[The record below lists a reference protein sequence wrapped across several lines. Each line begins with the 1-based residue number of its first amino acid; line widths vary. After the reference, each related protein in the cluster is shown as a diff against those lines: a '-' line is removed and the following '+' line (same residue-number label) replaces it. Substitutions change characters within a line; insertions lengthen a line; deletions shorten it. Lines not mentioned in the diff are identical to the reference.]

1 MHVYTSS
8 AQAGTRLWILQLTVH
23 VYPSSVVQRVLQHRK
38 CFIYFI
44 CIYYMHSTYM
54 FLFCLCQQICS
65 PTVYVPARYTFC
77 CSFHDLENDPYVSA
91 LQIYPVCTS
100 FYGISQVVSMPW
112 CQSWR
117 GTLKRQVGI
126 YEHVL
131 QIHSCL
137 ILLTVLQSYILEIK
151 F

>member
-1 MHVYTSS
+1 MYVYTLS
-8 AQAGTRLWILQLTVH
+8 AQAGTRLWILQLT
-23 VYPSSVVQRVLQHRK
+23 YMYIPLLQCGEYSGHHRK

-44 CIYYMHSTYM
+44 CIKLLHAQYIHIFVLLVLANLQSYSI
-54 FLFCLCQQICS
+54 CACQI
-65 PTVYVPARYTFC
+65 YTFC

-126 YEHVL
+126 YVL

-137 ILLTVLQSYILEIK
+137 S